1 MSLPQLSNEDLRSIC
16 SQRDYCLM
24 VDESM
29 SMNTPDCPGAAK
41 RWDYLKE
48 VVTFI
53 AMKCDEYD
61 PDNGLDIVFFGGQPR
76 LLENVTMDA
85 LTDVFPDRPRAVSTK
100 LGIAMDQEF
109 KRYFS
114 GSQSKPI
121 TYVVLTDGE
130 ATDPRV
136 VEKALRNAAEASGSG
151 EQLAVAFWQIGN
163 DAGAA
168 KFLQKLDDDMGELD
182 IVDTQNM
189 DTVVDNFDNL
199 ELLLA
204 NAVIG

>member
-1 MSLPQLSNEDLRSIC
+1 MALPQLNTEDLRALC

-24 VDESM
+24 IDESM
-29 SMNTPDCPGAAK
+29 SMNTPDCPGATK

-61 PDNGLDIVFFGGQPR
+61 SDEGLDIVFFGGQPR
-76 LLENVTMDA
+76 LLENITMDA
-85 LTDVFPDRPRAVSTK
+85 LADVFPEKPKAISTK
-100 LGIAMDQEF
+100 LGIALDQEF

-114 GSQSKPI
+114 GSQSKPM

-130 ATDPRV
+130 ASDRKV
-136 VEKALRNAAEASGSG
+136 VEMALRNAAKASGSG
-151 EQLAVAFWQIGN
+151 EQLAVAFWQIGH

-168 KFLQKLDDDMGELD
+168 KFLKKLDDDLGELD
-182 IVDTQNM
+182 IVDTQSM

-204 NAVIG
+204 NAVID